1 LLQSDTI
8 AADSIR
14 LNLQKLTNIIEDES
28 RSPHPHPCLSFVA
41 ASNIYQVIGR
51 IGAVAQ
57 NESVIR
63 EAVAFFAA
71 LVDSDEEE
79 FLTNRRFAKALMM
92 FVDRTCG
99 SGNLYVGEE
108 TECEI
113 IELLFG
119 IAAKIRLEP
128 ELLTVWFNTSAARP
142 SASEEHNKKVD
153 FVGLTSKDDFPLCYQ
168 LIDHVHH
175 EGRMGD
181 FARTGL
187 LYIFETASKSP
198 KLEQWITGSDLPT
211 LMASGLGA
219 LYSQLSRKLSII
231 HPKSELPVIL
241 QLSDYS
247 ELQAPPE
254 AESLFSDYLQTHL
267 ETFLSYL
274 TFWQDVLEHCN
285 SIEVKQTL
293 LDHFQILFLQQLL
306 YPSLLES
313 SDTDGGSSVAVLTYL
328 RRILEV
334 VDHPD
339 FVHLILQYLLALPEP
354 TEGLEASVASLHAM
368 RKRKSLLLLSK
379 AMEEEDE
386 EASPSLFNLA
396 DLLQNSIRSSNPQTV
411 IAACKLLGVLLD
423 KDHPYA
429 VGPLLRSE
437 RVTHDTPQRTHGA
450 LNAELEAYV
459 SVAEDI
465 AGESGMDDAYES
477 HVEDAQLHVELHCC
491 SASLLTL
498 ESLGIPM
505 PANPLDLTVL
515 HPRAPLEIHALQPG
529 DRLFEHLL
537 TMLSTFLTNN
547 VEVNL
552 SLTEVILTL
561 ASCPQLR
568 LEDWMA
574 VNPHHYSFTELTVS
588 SEGGNNPLKQILAA
602 RRVPTWSSAH
612 IPSLLQAFLAL
623 SSQIQLLKST
633 IPSLTQLINTRKQA
647 FRLHDEIS
655 SALVNQPPPPSIISP
670 LRPSDQPTTAG
681 AMSPPPKPTP
691 AAQSF
696 SSRLFG
702 SPTPDKSRSRSPRG
716 RTPGRQYEQGI
727 TSSPSPHP
735 RSYLASPARGSP
747 MRASPSRVQPSPA
760 RGTRIGGHA
769 GPVVVGHS
777 PEDLL
782 SDIIEGA
789 NSEVLARKVK
799 FPLNEATLKS
809 VGGELDAMHNRP
821 SATESTGEIATMDTD
836 GHHDAADGE
845 IIVSLSHVLTNIV
858 ILQEFILELA
868 AVMQVRAS
876 LFGEVKFAELT
887 TT

>member
-1 LLQSDTI
+1 
-8 AADSIR
+8 
-14 LNLQKLTNIIEDES
+14 
-28 RSPHPHPCLSFVA
+28 VA
-41 ASNIYQVIGR
+41 ASNIYQIIGR

-57 NESVIR
+57 NESIIR

-71 LVDSDEEE
+71 LVESEEEEE
-79 FLTNRRFAKALMM
+79 FLASRRFSKALMM

-128 ELLTVWFNTSAARP
+128 ELLTVWFNTSTTRP
-142 SASEEHNKKVD
+142 GASEDYNKKVD

-198 KLEQWITGSDLPT
+198 KLEQWIIESDLPT

-247 ELQAPPE
+247 LLQAPPE
-254 AESLFSDYLQTHL
+254 AESLFSDYLQAHL
-267 ETFLSYL
+267 QTFLSYL

-285 SIEVKQTL
+285 SIDVKQAL

-334 VDHPD
+334 VAHPD

-354 TEGLEASVASLHAM
+354 TEGMEASVVSLHAM
-368 RKRKSLLLLSK
+368 KKRKSLLLLSK
-379 AMEEEDE
+379 AMEDEDE

-411 IAACKLLGVLLD
+411 IAACKLLAVLLD

-429 VGPLLRSE
+429 IGPLLRSE

-450 LNAELEAYV
+450 LNAELEVYI
-459 SVAEDI
+459 SVAGDI

-515 HPRAPLEIHALQPG
+515 HPRAPLAIHALQPA
-529 DRLFEHLL
+529 DRLFEHVLK
-537 TMLSTFLTNN
+537 MLSDFLTNN

-552 SLTEVILTL
+552 SLTEVVLTL

-574 VNPHHYSFTELTVS
+574 VNPHHYRFSESEASSNEQGDTLT
-588 SEGGNNPLKQILAA
+588 GILAA
-602 RRVPTWSSAH
+602 RREPTWTAAH
-612 IPSLLQAFLAL
+612 IPSLLQTFLAL
-623 SSQIQLLKST
+623 SSQIRLLKST
-633 IPSLTQLINTRKQA
+633 IPSLAQLINTRKQA

-655 SALVNQPPPPSIISP
+655 SALLNQPPAASITSP
-670 LRPSDQPTTAG
+670 LRPSDQPSTLG
-681 AMSPPPKPTP
+681 AMSPPPKPTAP
-691 AAQSF
+691 AQSF

-702 SPTPDKSRSRSPRG
+702 SPTPSKSRSRSPRG
-716 RTPGRQYEQGI
+716 RTPGRHNEQGV

-735 RSYLASPARGSP
+735 RSLLASPARSSP
-747 MRASPSRVQPSPA
+747 LRASPSRMQPSPA

-789 NSEVLARKVK
+789 NSEVLVRKVK
-799 FPLNEATLKS
+799 FPLNESALKS
-809 VGGELDAMHNRP
+809 ANGEQAIAESLLDSAETTADTRKMDVGQD
-821 SATESTGEIATMDTD
+821 SDVD
-836 GHHDAADGE
+836 DGE
-845 IIVSLSHVLTNIV
+845 IVVSLSHVLTNIV

-876 LFGEVKFAELT
+876 LFGEIKFESAAT
-887 TT
+887 